1 MKCKKCGSIAGLYRV
16 AGGAHYELDEFE
28 RETYSGR
35 KITLDASG
43 LCQKCRPKRRR
54 LPLFDGA
61 RPAHAGAES
70 EER

>member
-28 RETYSGR
+28 RETYSGQ

-43 LCQKCRPKRRR
+43 LCQKFRIMS
-54 LPLFDGA
+54 A
-61 RPAHAGAES
+61 YSPAGEKNQYQ
-70 EER
+70 